1 MGTLSPKQPLTGS
14 RTGPLPAEEAEGEL
28 CKPRE
33 DVKVPSSPSIP
44 PAFLR
49 QGGHYFPEPELLPSR
64 GKQHPTATL
73 GQRLMNP
80 P

>member
-14 RTGPLPAEEAEGEL
+14 RSGPLPAEEEL

-33 DVKVPSSPSIP
+33 DMEVPSSPSTP

-49 QGGHYFPEPELLPSR
+49 QGGHYFPEPELLPSG

-73 GQRLMNP
+73 GQRLMHP